1 MTAEVHD
8 VSVAAEPA
16 AISKSRLE
24 MLFDGVFAIAMT
36 ILVLELKVPE
46 LDKQRSVQELASALR
61 HQGSTFFSYLLSF
74 AVLGMF
80 WFRHNMQYRHY
91 HTINARMLVLHFVQL
106 AAAASF
112 PFCAALYGHYPFN
125 PLSIV
130 IYLGC
135 ITIYAWA
142 SFGGWIVA
150 RRTGAFG
157 PGMAEST
164 YLKSRKR
171 GLFSVVFITMM
182 FGAYLAILILA
193 QRR

>member
-1 MTAEVHD
+1 MDVHD
-8 VSVAAEPA
+8 APAPA

-46 LDKQRSVQELASALR
+46 IAVPRSPMELAHALR
-61 HQGSTFFSYLLSF
+61 SQDSTFFSYLLSF

-80 WFRHNMQYRHY
+80 WFRHNTQFRHL
-91 HTINARMLVLHFVQL
+91 HTITKGVLAAHYVQL

-135 ITIYAWA
+135 IVVYAWA
-142 SFGGWIVA
+142 SFAGWLIA
-150 RRTGAFG
+150 KRTGAFS
-157 PGMAEST
+157 PGLAEST
-164 YLKSRKR
+164 YRKSRTR
-171 GLFSVVFITMM
+171 GLLSCVFVSIM
-182 FGAYLAILILA
+182 FLFYLTIMIRLI
-193 QRR
+193 QPR

>member
-1 MTAEVHD
+1 MSGVVDEPHTQ
-8 VSVAAEPA
+8 PA

-46 LDKQRSVQELASALR
+46 LVAQRSVPEMWRALA

-80 WFRHNMQYRHY
+80 WFRHNTQYRHY
-91 HTINARMLVLHFVQL
+91 HTITGGVLVTHFVQL

-112 PFCAALYGHYPFN
+112 PFCAALYGHYPLN
-125 PLSIV
+125 PLVIV

-135 ITIYAWA
+135 IVVYAWA
-142 SFGGWIVA
+142 SSIGWLVA
-150 RRTGAFG
+150 KRTGAFS
-157 PGMAEST
+157 PGMPEAT
-164 YLKSRKR
+164 YRRSRKR
-171 GLFSVVFITMM
+171 GLMSCVFVSMM
-182 FGAYLAILILA
+182 FALYVAILVMRL
-193 QRR
+193 RG